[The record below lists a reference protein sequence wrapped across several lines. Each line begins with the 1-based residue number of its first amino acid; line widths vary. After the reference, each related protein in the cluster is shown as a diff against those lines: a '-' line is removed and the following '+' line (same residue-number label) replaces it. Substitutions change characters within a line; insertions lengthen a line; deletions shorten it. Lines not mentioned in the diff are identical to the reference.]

1 MPGPPKEP
9 PELRKICDR
18 WADAFEK
25 LKEEKGRIEFV
36 RHELPELLLNG
47 SLVKDLLTKMTE
59 GGSYPDIRQAQMFD
73 DEILLHLNPKRLFS
87 IRMFLYGPGD
97 YTPIHDHSS
106 WGVSGSALGNLG
118 VLKYCRED
126 DGSADGYARLIQTET
141 LTLTP
146 GETDVTFPLDRG
158 IHQTGNPTE
167 NTIIMISIYGSPM
180 RRLYVNRFDLRE
192 NRIFKLYPPRLKK
205 KMLAAQ
211 ALKNFKVL

>member
-1 MPGPPKEP
+1 
-9 PELRKICDR
+9 
-18 WADAFEK
+18 
-25 LKEEKGRIEFV
+25 
-36 RHELPELLLNG
+36 
-47 SLVKDLLTKMTE
+47 
-59 GGSYPDIRQAQMFD
+59 
-73 DEILLHLNPKRLFS
+73 
-87 IRMFLYGPGD
+87 MFLYGPGD

-118 VLKYCRED
+118 VLKYCRKD
-126 DGSADGYARLIQTET
+126 NGSADGYARLIQTET

-211 ALKNFKVL
+211 ALKNFKAL